1 MTGNYSNCIDDA
13 ADATIRAMAE
23 TLRTAMV
30 SPDDEG
36 RCIQTLMHAG
46 WRARQI
52 EQNLDAAKTRIG
64 MNDGV

>member
-1 MTGNYSNCIDDA
+1 MTGTYTNCIIDD

-30 SPDDEG
+30 KPEDEG

-46 WRARQI
+46 WRARDI
-52 EQNLDAAKTRIG
+52 TPRLDAVLADRKQ
-64 MNDGV
+64 